1 MIDTI
6 KTAERDKSYQKL
18 AELSPQS
25 GDETRF
31 SQLGGT
37 AQIKNGVVQNNDL
50 KIQSPKLLNVSGKGS
65 ADLPKE
71 TLDYTVTAGSYP
83 IIIDGPFSKPRF
95 RPDWNAI
102 LKSKVEEKKTEIKE
116 KLQEKLKE
124 RFKLR

>member
-1 MIDTI
+1 MTDAIEAA
-6 KTAERDKSYQKL
+6 KRDKTYQKL
-18 AELSPQS
+18 AELSPQP

-50 KIQSPKLLNVSGKGS
+50 KIQSPKLLNISGKGS

-71 TLDYTVTAGSYP
+71 ILDYNVTVGSYP
-83 IIIDGPFSKPRF
+83 IIIDGPFAKLRF

-102 LKSKVEEKKTEIKE
+102 LKGKVEEKKTEVKE
-116 KLQEKLKE
+116 KFQEKLKE